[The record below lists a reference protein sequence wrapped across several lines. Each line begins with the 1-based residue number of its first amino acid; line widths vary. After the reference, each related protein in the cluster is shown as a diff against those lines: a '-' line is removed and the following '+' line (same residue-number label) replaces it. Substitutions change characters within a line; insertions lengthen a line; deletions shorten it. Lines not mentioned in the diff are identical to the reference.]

1 LGAAARQ
8 PMTWWQRMVV
18 MGAALAVAGF
28 MYGDLG
34 MVLNPSRL
42 GREMFMVLSGF
53 ALASGLLAGPLVAAD
68 CLGRE
73 RREGTL
79 GLLFLTP
86 LRSFDVVFGK
96 LAAASLTMVLGILAG
111 FPVLAITLLLGGV
124 SSSQFVH
131 VVLGV
136 LALLFLSLAVATC
149 ASSVFASS
157 RASLAATLIVLG
169 ALTFGLPWVGIGLW
183 TVSLTHQYAPFL
195 YGWSPFYTILL
206 CVNPFFRTPAWSFWT
221 SLAALQALS
230 WACLGLACWR
240 TTRSWRGPPESAFA
254 RRWRE
259 RWARWRQGGAG
270 ARRGWRRSMLE
281 RNPFS
286 WLEGRDRLEQAAL
299 WGLLLASMGFWAWEY
314 RRSPRGW
321 MEEEVVIIWSFV
333 AHHLLCLWIAVQAP
347 RRLADDKQSG
357 ALELLLC
364 TALAP
369 AEIVRGGMWSLWRRF
384 GRALA
389 ALLALDTALV
399 CVFLI
404 ERTGWVTWAEWHTN
418 YLFRLGLCGAIVL
431 PLQGYTLARVG
442 LYQGLAQGHSLRATF
457 LVIWQAGLLPWLLFG
472 AALLGCEFAR
482 RQFRLRWRLD
492 DTSVLNL
499 WAAVHVLVCGLLL
512 AYASWQLH
520 RNFRALAAQTPQPG
534 RWKRWL
540 RWVGLPA

>member
-1 LGAAARQ
+1 
-8 PMTWWQRMVV
+8 MTWWQRMVV
-18 MGAALAVAGF
+18 MGAALVVSGF
-28 MYGDLG
+28 MYSDLG

-42 GREMFMVLSGF
+42 GRELFTVLSGF

-68 CLGRE
+68 CLARE

-111 FPVLAITLLLGGV
+111 FQVLAITLLLGGV

-136 LALLFLSLAVATC
+136 LALLFLSLAVATG

-169 ALTFGLPWVGIGLW
+169 ALTFGLPWIGVGLW
-183 TVSLTHQYAPFL
+183 TVSFTHKYALFL
-195 YGWSPFYTILL
+195 YAWSPFYTILL
-206 CVNPFFRTPAWSFWT
+206 CVSPVFPRTAWSFWT

-230 WACLGLACWR
+230 WACLWIACWR

-281 RNPFS
+281 RNPFN
-286 WLEGRDRLEQAAL
+286 WLEGRDRLEQPVL

-314 RRSPRGW
+314 QQSPRGW
-321 MEEEVVIIWSFV
+321 LEEEVVIIWAFV
-333 AHHLLCLWIAVQAP
+333 AHYLFCLWIAVQAP

-364 TALAP
+364 TALSP

-384 GRALA
+384 GRAMA
-389 ALLALDTALV
+389 ALLALDAGLV
-399 CVFLI
+399 CAYLI
-404 ERTGWVTWAEWHTN
+404 EQGGLVMPQKN
-418 YLFRLGLCGAIVL
+418 FLFHLGLCGAIVL

-457 LVIWQAGLLPWLLFG
+457 LVIWLAGVLPWVLIG

-482 RQFRLRWRLD
+482 RQFRLGWRLG
-492 DTSVLNL
+492 DTFVLNL
-499 WAAVHVLVCGLLL
+499 WAAMHVLVCGLLL

-520 RNFRALAAQTPQPG
+520 RKFRALAAQSPQPG